1 MTRVSGA
8 RPLRAAPHGRAPLGS
23 PPPGSPLGSAPAP
36 LLRRIVRQGKYE
48 TVTMLRNGEQLI
60 LAVVLPLLA
69 MVGLTVTP
77 LLDGLGSSRINV
89 AVPGI
94 LALCAMSTA
103 FTGQGIST
111 GFDRRYGVLRFLSTT
126 PLGRTGLI
134 AGKVL
139 AVLVVLFLQVVVVTA
154 VALLLGWQP
163 EPAGWLPGMALL
175 ALGAASFTALG
186 LLVAGTVRPEATLAI
201 TNLLWI
207 LLGALG
213 GIVIPAER
221 LPALAQAVVHFLPSG
236 ALGQALRDAFLH
248 GSVNAAAVLVLLFWT
263 AVAGGAATRWF
274 KWN

>member
-1 MTRVSGA
+1 MTQLSAG
-8 RPLRAAPHGRAPLGS
+8 
-23 PPPGSPLGSAPAP
+23 APAP
-36 LLRRIVRQGKYE
+36 LRQRILLQGKYE
-48 TVTMLRNGEQLI
+48 TLTMLRNGEQLI

-69 MVGLTVTP
+69 LVGLTVTP
-77 LLDGLGSSRINV
+77 LLDGLGAARVDV

-94 LALCAMSTA
+94 LALCTMSTA

-134 AGKVL
+134 AGKILAVL
-139 AVLVVLFLQVVVVTA
+139 AVLVLQVLVVSTA
-154 VALLLGWQP
+154 AFLLGWQP
-163 EPAGWLPGMALL
+163 DPAGWLPGLVLL
-175 ALGAASFTALG
+175 VLGAASFTALG

-213 GIVIPAER
+213 GIVIPPER
-221 LPALAQAVVHFLPSG
+221 LPGPAQETVHFLPSG
-236 ALGQALRDAFLH
+236 ALGDALRDAFLH
-248 GSVNAAAVLVLLFWT
+248 GSLNMAAALVLLLWT
-263 AVAGGAATRWF
+263 AIAGGAAIRWF

>member
-1 MTRVSGA
+1 MSKLSSPSLPSSSASYSPT
-8 RPLRAAPHGRAPLGS
+8 PQAA
-23 PPPGSPLGSAPAP
+23 AP
-36 LLRRIVRQGKYE
+36 LLSRILLQGKYE
-48 TVTMLRNGEQLI
+48 SLTMLRNGEQLI

-69 MVGLTVTP
+69 LVGLTVTP
-77 LLDGLGSSRINV
+77 FLDGLGSSRINV

-103 FTGQGIST
+103 FTGQGIAT

-126 PLGRTGLI
+126 PLGRPGLI

-139 AVLVVLFLQVVVVTA
+139 AVLAVLTVQLAVVTA
-154 VALLLGWQP
+154 VALPLGWRP
-163 EPAGWLPGMALL
+163 LAEAWFPGLALL
-175 ALGAASFTALG
+175 VLGAAAFTALG

-207 LLGALG
+207 LLGSLG

-221 LPALAQAVVHFLPSG
+221 LPAAAQAIVHYLPSG
-236 ALGQALRDAFLH
+236 ALGEALRTAFLH
-248 GSVNAAAVLVLLFWT
+248 GTLNPVAAVILLLWTFIAGAAAI
-263 AVAGGAATRWF
+263 RWF

>member
-1 MTRVSGA
+1 MTVPPVAGA
-8 RPLRAAPHGRAPLGS
+8 RQV
-23 PPPGSPLGSAPAP
+23 PAP
-36 LLRRIVRQGKYE
+36 LLRRILLQGRYE
-48 TVTMLRNGEQLI
+48 SLAMLRNGEQLI

-69 MVGLTVTP
+69 LVGLVVTP
-77 LLDGLGSSRINV
+77 LLDGLGGSRVNV

-103 FTGQGIST
+103 FTGQGIAT

-134 AGKVL
+134 AGKILAVL
-139 AVLVVLFLQVVVVTA
+139 AVLALQVAVISA
-154 VALLLGWQP
+154 VALPLGWNP
-163 EPAGWLPGMALL
+163 PASGWLPGLALL
-175 ALGAASFTALG
+175 VLGAAAFTALG

-207 LLGALG
+207 LFGALG

-221 LPALAQAVVHFLPSG
+221 LPAAAQGIVHYLPSG
-236 ALGQALRDAFLH
+236 ALGEALREAFLL
-248 GSVNAAAVLVLLFWT
+248 GTVDFGAALILLAWTVLAGAAAI
-263 AVAGGAATRWF
+263 RWF

>member
-1 MTRVSGA
+1 MST
-8 RPLRAAPHGRAPLGS
+8 AAIRETQQ
-23 PPPGSPLGSAPAP
+23 PAS
-36 LLRRIVRQGKYE
+36 LLRRVLLQGKYE
-48 TVTMLRNGEQLI
+48 ALTMLRNGEQLI

-69 MVGLTVTP
+69 LVGLTVTP
-77 LLDGLGSSRINV
+77 FLDGMGSSRINV

-103 FTGQGIST
+103 FTGQGIAT

-126 PLGRTGLI
+126 PLGRGGLI

-139 AVLVVLFLQVVVVTA
+139 SVLAVLCLQVVVVGLA
-154 VALLLGWQP
+154 ALALGWQP
-163 EPAGWLPGMALL
+163 MAAGWLPGLALL
-175 ALGAASFTALG
+175 ALGAAAFTALG

-207 LLGALG
+207 LLGAMG

-221 LPALAQAVVHFLPSG
+221 LPAAAQGVVHFLPSG
-236 ALGQALRDAFLH
+236 ALGESMRAAFL
-248 GSVNAAAVLVLLFWT
+248 GGAVN
-263 AVAGGAATRWF
+263 GGAALILLLWTVIAGAAAIRWF

>member
-1 MTRVSGA
+1 MTAPTVADA
-8 RPLRAAPHGRAPLGS
+8 RQG
-23 PPPGSPLGSAPAP
+23 PAP
-36 LLRRIVRQGKYE
+36 LLRRILLQGKYE
-48 TVTMLRNGEQLI
+48 SLTMLRNGEQLI

-69 MVGLTVTP
+69 LVGLTVTP
-77 LLDGLGSSRINV
+77 LLDGLGGSRVNV

-103 FTGQGIST
+103 FTGQGIAT

-139 AVLVVLFLQVVVVTA
+139 AVLAVLALQIAVVSA
-154 VALLLGWQP
+154 VAFPLGWNP
-163 EPAGWLPGMALL
+163 PAAGWLPGLVLL
-175 ALGAASFTALG
+175 VLGAAAFTALG

-213 GIVIPAER
+213 GIVSPAER
-221 LPALAQAVVHFLPSG
+221 LPAPAQGTVHYLPSG
-236 ALGQALRDAFLH
+236 ALGQALREAFLL
-248 GSVNAAAVLVLLFWT
+248 GTVDFGAALILLVWTVLAGAAAI
-263 AVAGGAATRWF
+263 RWF

>member
-1 MTRVSGA
+1 MNKV
-8 RPLRAAPHGRAPLGS
+8 LG
-23 PPPGSPLGSAPAP
+23 GAPAP
-36 LLRRIVRQGKYE
+36 LSRRILLQGKYE
-48 TVTMLRNGEQLI
+48 ALTMLRNGEQLI

-69 MVGLTVTP
+69 LVGLTVTP
-77 LLDGLGSSRINV
+77 LLDGLGGSRVDV

-139 AVLVVLFLQVVVVTA
+139 AVLAVLVLQVLVVGA
-154 VALLLGWQP
+154 VALALGWRP
-163 EPAGWLPGMALL
+163 SPAGWLPGLALL
-175 ALGAASFTALG
+175 VLGAAAFTALG

-213 GIVIPAER
+213 GIVIPSER
-221 LPALAQAVVHFLPSG
+221 LPGLAQAVVHYLPSG

-248 GSVNAAAVLVLLFWT
+248 GSLN
-263 AVAGGAATRWF
+263 GGAALILLLWAALAGAAAIRWF

>member
-1 MTRVSGA
+1 MTHVTG
-8 RPLRAAPHGRAPLGS
+8 GAPLESTHRGS
-23 PPPGSPLGSAPAP
+23 APRTAHGSAPASW
-36 LLRRIVRQGKYE
+36 LRRILLQGQYE
-48 TVTMLRNGEQLI
+48 TITMLRNGEQLI
-60 LAVVLPLLA
+60 LAIVLPLLA

-139 AVLVVLFLQVVVVTA
+139 AVLAVLFLQVLIVTA
-154 VALLLGWQP
+154 AALMLGWQP
-163 EPAGWLPGMALL
+163 DPAGWLPGL
-175 ALGAASFTALG
+175 AILVLGAAAFTALG

-221 LPALAQAVVHFLPSG
+221 LPALAQAIVHFLPSG
-236 ALGQALRDAFLH
+236 ALGQALRDAFLY
-248 GSVNAAAVLVLLFWT
+248 GSVNGAAVLVLLLWT
-263 AVAGGAATRWF
+263 AIAGGAATRWF

>member
-1 MTRVSGA
+1 MTVPPVTTA
-8 RPLRAAPHGRAPLGS
+8 RQG
-23 PPPGSPLGSAPAP
+23 PAT
-36 LLRRIVRQGKYE
+36 LLRRILLQGKYE
-48 TVTMLRNGEQLI
+48 SLAMLRNGEQLI

-69 MVGLTVTP
+69 LVGLTVTP
-77 LLDGLGSSRINV
+77 LLDGLGGTRVNV

-103 FTGQGIST
+103 FTGQGIAT

-139 AVLVVLFLQVVVVTA
+139 AVLAVLALQVAVVSA
-154 VALLLGWQP
+154 VAFPLGWNP
-163 EPAGWLPGMALL
+163 PAAGWLPGLALL
-175 ALGAASFTALG
+175 VLGAAAFTALG

-213 GIVIPAER
+213 GIVIPPER
-221 LPALAQAVVHFLPSG
+221 LPAAAQGVVHYLPSG
-236 ALGQALRDAFLH
+236 ALGEALREAFLL
-248 GSVNAAAVLVLLFWT
+248 GTVDAGAALILLVWTVLAGAAAI
-263 AVAGGAATRWF
+263 RWF

>member
-1 MTRVSGA
+1 MSNLPSPSSPSA
-8 RPLRAAPHGRAPLGS
+8 RYYAGTS
-23 PPPGSPLGSAPAP
+23 QAPAP
-36 LLRRIVRQGKYE
+36 LLRRILLQGRYE
-48 TVTMLRNGEQLI
+48 SLTMLRNGEQLI

-69 MVGLTVTP
+69 LVGLTVTP
-77 LLDGLGSSRINV
+77 FLDGLGASRINV

-126 PLGRTGLI
+126 PLGRPGLM

-139 AVLVVLFLQVVVVTA
+139 AVLAVLAVQLAVVTA
-154 VALLLGWQP
+154 VALPLGWRP
-163 EPAGWLPGMALL
+163 LPAGWLPGLCLL
-175 ALGAASFTALG
+175 VLGASAFTALG

-221 LPALAQAVVHFLPSG
+221 LPAAAQGIVHYLPSG
-236 ALGQALRDAFLH
+236 ALGEALRAAFLY
-248 GSVNAAAVLVLLFWT
+248 GSLNWGPALILLLWTVLAGAAAI
-263 AVAGGAATRWF
+263 RWF

>member
-1 MTRVSGA
+1 MNAVSATVQRQG
-8 RPLRAAPHGRAPLGS
+8 
-23 PPPGSPLGSAPAP
+23 PAT
-36 LLRRIVRQGKYE
+36 LARRILLQGKYE
-48 TVTMLRNGEQLI
+48 SLTMLRNGEQLI

-69 MVGLTVTP
+69 LVGLTVTP
-77 LLDGLGSSRINV
+77 LLDGLGGSRVNV

-103 FTGQGIST
+103 FTGQGIAT

-126 PLGRTGLI
+126 PLGRSGLI
-134 AGKVL
+134 AGKALAVL
-139 AVLVVLFLQVVVVTA
+139 AVLCLQVVVVTA
-154 VALLLGWQP
+154 VALPLGWSP
-163 EPAGWLPGMALL
+163 PATGWLPGLALL
-175 ALGAASFTALG
+175 VLGASAFTALG

-221 LPALAQAVVHFLPSG
+221 LPALAQGIVHYLPSG
-236 ALGQALRDAFLH
+236 ALGEALREAFLV
-248 GSVNAAAVLVLLFWT
+248 GTVDFGAALILLLWTVLAGAAAI
-263 AVAGGAATRWF
+263 RWF

>member
-1 MTRVSGA
+1 MT
-8 RPLRAAPHGRAPLGS
+8 
-23 PPPGSPLGSAPAP
+23 APAATATRGAP
-36 LLRRIVRQGKYE
+36 ATLLRRILLQGRYE
-48 TVTMLRNGEQLI
+48 SLAMLRNGEQLI

-69 MVGLTVTP
+69 LVGLTVTP
-77 LLDGLGSSRINV
+77 FLDGFGASRINV

-103 FTGQGIST
+103 FTGQGIAT

-126 PLGRTGLI
+126 PLGREGLI

-139 AVLVVLFLQVVVVTA
+139 AVLAVLCLQVAV
-154 VALLLGWQP
+154 VALVAFPLGWQP
-163 EPAGWLPGMALL
+163 SASGWLPGLSLL
-175 ALGAASFTALG
+175 ALGAVAFTALG

-221 LPALAQAVVHFLPSG
+221 LPALAQEVVHYLPSG
-236 ALGQALRDAFLH
+236 ALGEAMREAFLH
-248 GSVNAAAVLVLLFWT
+248 GSLN
-263 AVAGGAATRWF
+263 GGAALILLLWTVLAGAAAIRWF